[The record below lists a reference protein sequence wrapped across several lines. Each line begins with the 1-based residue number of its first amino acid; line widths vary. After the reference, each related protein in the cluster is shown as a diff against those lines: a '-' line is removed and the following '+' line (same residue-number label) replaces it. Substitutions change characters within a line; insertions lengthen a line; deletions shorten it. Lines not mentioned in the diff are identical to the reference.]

1 MAETYEKRARK
12 KRKEKKR
19 RDKAEQKRILKEQ
32 GPPQVESEE
41 EIAARYL
48 DVPDE
53 DETES
58 K

>member
-19 RDKAEQKRILKEQ
+19 RDKAEQKRIQKEQ
-32 GPPQVESEE
+32 GPVEGESEE
-41 EIAARYL
+41 EVAARYL
-48 DVPDE
+48 DLPDE
-53 DETES
+53 EEG

>member
-19 RDKAEQKRILKEQ
+19 RDKAELKRIQKEQ
-32 GPPQVESEE
+32 GPDEGESEE
-41 EIAARYL
+41 AIAARYL
-48 DVPDE
+48 DLPE
-53 DETES
+53 DRDDDQ

>member
-1 MAETYEKRARK
+1 MGETYEKRARK

-19 RDKAEQKRILKEQ
+19 RDKAEAKRIQKEQ
-32 GPPQVESEE
+32 GPEVQESEE

-48 DVPDE
+48 DIPE
-53 DETES
+53 DDES